1 MDWDRQPH
9 RGPGSGNIQDLE
21 EVLRR
26 LKNRYDFSKF
36 PKGSIWWIGL
46 IVVVILIGFTSY
58 YTVDPQE
65 TAVVQRFGK
74 FVRTA
79 DAGLH
84 FKIPFGIETVRKVV
98 TGRVL
103 QREYGYRTIEPGIR
117 SRFAEK
123 WLTNPRKTV
132 LLVGSRISCS
142 RANPR
147 LTSWIFSSGWTT

>member
-79 DAGLH
+79 DA
-84 FKIPFGIETVRKVV
+84 
-98 TGRVL
+98 
-103 QREYGYRTIEPGIR
+103 
-117 SRFAEK
+117 
-123 WLTNPRKTV
+123 
-132 LLVGSRISCS
+132 
-142 RANPR
+142 
-147 LTSWIFSSGWTT
+147 